1 MPIFNGKDIKR
12 CLQDRR
18 LGLVLLDVRRQLA
31 RLDKGI
37 NDDTVFIR

>member
-1 MPIFNGKDIKR
+1 MPTFDGKDVKR
-12 CLQDRR
+12 CPQDRR
-18 LGLVLLDVRRQLA
+18 PGLVLLNVRRQLA